1 MEILGGLALLLF
13 IYLLWKMFVDG
24 WLFKIILFFA
34 GWFGLYVALRVYT
47 DMGKDVA
54 FTLSSGTTISWAAVV
69 PTVICLLCLLCTKVS
84 ND

>member
-1 MEILGGLALLLF
+1 MEILGGLMLLLF

-34 GWFGLYVALRVYT
+34 GWFGLYVALHVYT
-47 DMGKDVA
+47 DMGKSIA

-69 PTVICLLCLLCTKVS
+69 PTVICLLCLLCTRVS